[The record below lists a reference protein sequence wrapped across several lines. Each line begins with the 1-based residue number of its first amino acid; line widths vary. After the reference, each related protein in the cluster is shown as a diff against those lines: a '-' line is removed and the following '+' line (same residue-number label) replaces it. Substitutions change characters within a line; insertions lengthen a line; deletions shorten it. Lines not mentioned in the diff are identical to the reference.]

1 MSLMIHIKKP
11 TLIIDETRVKRN
23 IKRMVNRAKKSQIRF
38 RPHFKTHQSALIGEW
53 FRNLGVSAITVS
65 SLDMAQYF
73 SSHNWDDITVA
84 VPVNIRQI
92 DTINSLAKSLTL
104 HLLVE
109 STDTAQILKD
119 TVKYPVKIWI
129 EIDVDYGRSG
139 IRWQNKEKIEELAQ
153 IIKKAEKLHL
163 AGILTH
169 AGQTYKVKSSKEIDQ
184 IHYDSIHQMN
194 DVKQYLL
201 SKGFRDI
208 EVSVGDTPTCSIA
221 KDFEGVDEIRP
232 GNFVFYDLQQVQL
245 GSCEENDL
253 AIAVACPIIGKY
265 PYRNELVIYGG
276 AIHLS
281 NELIKKIDGSRSYG
295 SIAVP
300 TNNGWTKTISN
311 AYVSNLSQEH
321 GIITA
326 DKDFIKETRIGDLIF
341 VLPIHSCLTANLYQ
355 KYYSLKGQII
365 ENIHSSEFQIDAIKF

>member
-1 MSLMIHIKKP
+1 MIEIRKP
-11 TLIIDETRVKRN
+11 TLVIDEIRVKNN
-23 IKRMVNRAKKSQIRF
+23 IKRMVDRAKKSQVRF
-38 RPHFKTHQSALIGEW
+38 RPHFKTHQSALVGEW
-53 FRNLGVSAITVS
+53 FRDLGISAITVS

-73 SSHNWDDITVA
+73 FSHNWDDITVA

-92 DTINSLAKSLTL
+92 DIINSLAKSLTL

-109 STDTAQILKD
+109 STDTAIFLKD
-119 TVKYPVKIWI
+119 TVKYPIKIWI

-153 IIKKAEKLHL
+153 IIRKAEKLQL

-169 AGQTYKVKSSKEIDQ
+169 AGQTYKAKCRKEIDQ
-184 IHYDSIHQMN
+184 IHDGSIRQMN

-201 SKGFRDI
+201 SKGFQNI
-208 EVSVGDTPTCSIA
+208 EISVGDTPTCSIS
-221 KDFEGVDEIRP
+221 KNFEDVDEIRP
-232 GNFVFYDLQQVQL
+232 GNFVFYDLQQVRL
-245 GSCEENDL
+245 GSCEENDI

-281 NELIKKIDGSRSYG
+281 KEFIERVDGSRSYG
-295 SIAVP
+295 LIAVP
-300 TNNGWTKTISN
+300 TNNGWSKAVSN
-311 AYVSNLSQEH
+311 AFVSNLSQEH

-326 DKDFIKETRIGDLIF
+326 DEAFIKERMIGEFLF
-341 VLPIHSCLTANLYQ
+341 VLPIHSCLTANLYK

-365 ENIHSSEFQIDAIKF
+365 ENIYSNK